1 MNWKTKIVQFWD
13 KIFGKL
19 NEGQPAICVSCSGD
33 NKLTIT
39 LNTTDCTVIMTQQN
53 APIRNDGVC

>member
-19 NEGQPAICVSCSGD
+19 NEGQPIE
-33 NKLTIT
+33 LTIT

-53 APIRNDGVC
+53 AQIRNDGVC